1 MQHEFDFHELKAAD
15 RLPSPSGIALAIM
28 RLVSRE
34 DASLQEV
41 AKLVQTDPALSGRI
55 IAFANSAA
63 FGARRPVVDIRDA
76 VLLVGLNA
84 VSNFALSLSLVGNHK
99 EGRCLNFDYQAF
111 WSRSLLMAV
120 AIAAI
125 MIRNRTAAPEEAFTL
140 GLLAAIGR
148 LALATAWP
156 ERYSQCLSVANE
168 KQLQLKEQELFATD
182 HDALTLMLLKD
193 WGLPP
198 VFLDALNQ
206 SRVGINSN
214 LQVTRTIRFAKQLI
228 FADKVTDFCLAGE
241 SGRPEKLPE
250 LENLA
255 EFYGISAEILP
266 DFINE
271 VLQQWQEWGKLIGVS
286 TEIPDSLPGMDA
298 NDEPPLAALDLLVV
312 DDDPMVLVSLS
323 KQLSKAGHQV
333 HTCRDGEA
341 ALKHVVEKNVQ
352 MVITDWHMKPMDGLA
367 LCKALRTTAF
377 GKKLYVIMLTSSES
391 EESLVEAF
399 ESGIDDYVIKP
410 VSVRVL
416 QARIRAGQRII
427 SLQQQLVQERQ
438 ELEHSSNELVVS
450 NRRLQQMANTDLL
463 TGLANRRYAITR
475 LEQEWDAAQRYNR
488 PFSVLM
494 MDLDFFKSINDTLGH
509 DVGDQILI
517 HTATLIRQNIRASDV
532 ACRLGGEEFFV
543 IANNTDQAS
552 GLTLAERIR
561 SSIEKNQL
569 PGVVLQRNLTISI
582 GVAAT
587 VGNRPNWEELMKL
600 ADQALYQVK
609 HSTRN
614 AVKLASY

>member
-1 MQHEFDFHELKAAD
+1 M
-15 RLPSPSGIALAIM
+15 
-28 RLVSRE
+28 
-34 DASLQEV
+34 
-41 AKLVQTDPALSGRI
+41 
-55 IAFANSAA
+55 
-63 FGARRPVVDIRDA
+63 VDIHDA

-84 VSNFALSLSLVGNHK
+84 VRNFALSLSLVGNHK

-111 WSRSLLMAV
+111 WSKSLLMAV

-125 MIRNRTAAPEEAFTL
+125 MIRNRTTAPEEAFTL
-140 GLLAAIGR
+140 GLLADMGR

-156 ERYSQCLSVANE
+156 ERYSECLGETNE
-168 KQLQLKEQELFATD
+168 RQLLLLKEQQIFATD

-206 SRVGINSN
+206 SRVGINPS
-214 LQVTRTIRFAKQLI
+214 LQITRTIRFARQLI
-228 FADKVTDFCLAGE
+228 FAEKITDYCLAGD
-241 SGRPEKLPE
+241 SGGPDKLMD
-250 LENLA
+250 LENTA
-255 EFYGISAEILP
+255 ESLGIHKETLP

-271 VLQQWQEWGKLIGVS
+271 VLLQWQEWGKLIGVP
-286 TEIPDSLPGMDA
+286 TELPDPQKSAEGNEEL
-298 NDEPPLAALDLLVV
+298 PLASLDLLVV

-323 KQLSKAGHQV
+323 KQLSKVGHQV
-333 HTCRDGEA
+333 HTCRDGES

-352 MVITDWHMKPMDGLA
+352 MVITDWHMKPMDGLE

-377 GKKLYVIMLTSSES
+377 GKKLYVIMLTASEN

-399 ESGIDDYVIKP
+399 ESGIDDYVTKP
-410 VSVRVL
+410 VSMRVL

-463 TGLANRRYAITR
+463 TGLANRRYAVSR

-509 DVGDQILI
+509 DVGDQVLV
-517 HTATLIRQNIRASDV
+517 HTATIIRDNIRASDV

-543 IANNTDQAS
+543 IANNADQAA
-552 GLTLAERIR
+552 GLLLAERIR
-561 SSIEKNQL
+561 TSIEKNQPKGIVL
-569 PGVVLQRNLTISI
+569 PRKLTISI
-582 GVAAT
+582 GVAASL
-587 VGNRPNWEELMKL
+587 GSKPGWEDLMKL

-609 HSTRN
+609 KSTRN
-614 AVKLASY
+614 AVQLASY

>member
-286 TEIPDSLPGMDA
+286 TEIPDSLPGTDA

>member
-28 RLVSRE
+28 KLVSRE
-34 DASLQEV
+34 DSSLHEV
-41 AKLVQTDPALSGRI
+41 AKLVQTDPALSARI
-55 IAFANSAA
+55 ISFANSAA
-63 FGARRPVVDIRDA
+63 FGSRRPVVDIRDA

-84 VSNFALSLSLVGNHK
+84 VRNFALSLSLVGNHK
-99 EGRCLNFDYQAF
+99 EGRCLNFNYQAF

-120 AIAAI
+120 TIASI
-125 MIRNRTAAPEEAFTL
+125 LMRNRTAAPEEAFTL
-140 GLLAAIGR
+140 GLLADVGR

-156 ERYSQCLSVANE
+156 DLYAECLGATDE
-168 KQLQLKEQELFATD
+168 KQLSAKEQELFAID

-198 VFLDALNQ
+198 VFIDALSQ
-206 SRVGINSN
+206 SRVGINPQ
-214 LQVTRTIRFAKQLI
+214 LQVTRTIRFAKQLV
-228 FADKVTDFCLAGE
+228 FANKVTDFCLTSEAGR
-241 SGRPEKLPE
+241 SAKLPD
-250 LENLA
+250 LA
-255 EFYGISAEILP
+255 ITSESFGIDSERLPEFV
-266 DFINE
+266 NE
-271 VLQQWQEWGKLIGVS
+271 VLLQWQEWGKLIGIS
-286 TEIPDSLPGMDA
+286 TDIPDSQKSDVE
-298 NDEPPLAALDLLVV
+298 NEEPTLAALDLLVV

-323 KQLSKAGHQV
+323 RQLSKVGHQV
-333 HTCRDGEA
+333 HTCRDGES

-352 MVITDWHMKPMDGLA
+352 MVITDWHMKPMDGLE

-377 GKKLYVIMLTSSES
+377 GKKMYVIMLTSSES

-399 ESGIDDYVIKP
+399 EVGIDDYVTKP
-410 VSVRVL
+410 VSLRVL

-509 DVGDQILI
+509 DVGDQILV
-517 HTATLIRQNIRASDV
+517 HTATIIRENTRASDV

-543 IANNTDQAS
+543 IATNTDQAS
-552 GLTLAERIR
+552 GLILAERIR
-561 SSIEKNQL
+561 SSIEKNQIK
-569 PGVVLQRNLTISI
+569 GVALQRKLTISI
-582 GVAAT
+582 GVAGA
-587 VGNRPNWEELMKL
+587 VGGHPGWEDLMKL
-600 ADQALYQVK
+600 ADKALYQVK
-609 HSTRN
+609 NSTRN
-614 AVKLASY
+614 AVQIASY